1 MAKISMHITV
11 ETEKRSDRWACRS
24 PQFGFTVYGETRQA
38 ARLEVNKALTALL
51 GSFHGNME
59 AIGRFLE
66 KRQVRYYSN
75 QGDGQNTTCQTG
87 FATLPLQEDIAAY
100 REGLAA
106 EVSLEEVLIAT

>member
-1 MAKISMHITV
+1 MAKISMRVTV
-11 ETEKRSDRWACRS
+11 ETEERSDRWACRS
-24 PQFGFTVYGETRQA
+24 PEFGFTVYGETRQA

-51 GSFHGNME
+51 GSFHGDME

-75 QGDGQNTTCQTG
+75 QGDGQNATCQTG
-87 FATLPLQEDIAAY
+87 FAALPTQEDTVAY
-100 REGLAA
+100 RDGRAT

>member
-11 ETEKRSDRWACRS
+11 ETEERSDRWACRS
-24 PQFGFTVYGETRQA
+24 PEFGFTVYGETRQA

-51 GSFHGNME
+51 GSFHGDME
-59 AIGRFLE
+59 AIGRFLQ

-75 QGDGQNTTCQTG
+75 PGDGQNTTCQTG
-87 FATLPLQEDIAAY
+87 FAALPPQEDIAAY
-100 REGLAA
+100 REGRAT